1 MEGLKVG
8 RVWSQ
13 KFNNIQVKRDI
24 ICFPLRSLAKW
35 QNPFVC
41 SLCWNNRTYGFW
53 PLIANSHE
61 ISQCISLADQGKYI
75 IIIYFGVSRWLMV
88 NVGESDGVIC
98 IAGVSKERAEIALK
112 MEALFSFET
121 LARDPNSTGCQ
132 RRKTCLCDN
141 RWNSFWSILRRC
153 QPPRG
158 VASAVRWLVN
168 DESGRVWKRTVVA

>member
-88 NVGESDGVIC
+88 NVGEMYC
-98 IAGVSKERAEIALK
+98 WR
-112 MEALFSFET
+112 FEG
-121 LARDPNSTGCQ
+121 AC
-132 RRKTCLCDN
+132 
-141 RWNSFWSILRRC
+141 WNSPEDWGCVFLRNSGMR
-153 QPPRG
+153 P
-158 VASAVRWLVN
+158 LV
-168 DESGRVWKRTVVA
+168 SLMVWDVLLAFRRSVLK